1 MIKII
6 NVYKDSRVMEMT
18 TSSNLGLG
26 VKTDN
31 DVDLLRFTFDEMIV
45 GTATLLTTLT
55 DSNGELVAF
64 PLTINQEEKS
74 YDLEVTQYV
83 ASELNYTIQIE
94 IVNDDMVWHSKQADI
109 TLDECLEIGEGE
121 MPTTVENWLQN
132 ANLVMSQYQDKMG
145 EWQADV
151 DQMRAD
157 VDEAIQECEVA
168 TSGAEKVNVEVV
180 DGQGQYDVTFTDRDG
195 VEHEATIYQGKNAVI
210 SGATATINNESGIPS
225 VDVTMGGTESDRTFD
240 FAFHNL
246 KGEKGDK
253 GDKGDAG
260 AIKMQIVDQLPPTGR
275 DDTIYLVPITPDV
288 TGNNYAEYV
297 YINGQWELL
306 GKIGVQV
313 DLTDY
318 VKNTD
323 YATNEKGGVIKFSTN
338 YGVNVSSSSGVIFSD
353 EKTYQ
358 QYQNSLN
365 TLFVSKGTLENVI
378 TGKGLVSNTD
388 YASSNG
394 GVIKVS
400 AGQGTATNSSGYLI
414 GQTRTYT
421 QYQSDANTLFVCK
434 GTLENVLNARIGDIQ
449 TLLDNL
455 DVGSGV

>member
-1 MIKII
+1 
-6 NVYKDSRVMEMT
+6 MEMT

-31 DVDLLRFTFDEMIV
+31 DVDLLRFTFDDFIV

-55 DSNGELVAF
+55 DSNGDLVAF

-109 TLDECLEIGEGE
+109 TLDECLEIGEGD
-121 MPTTVENWLQN
+121 MPTTIENWLQN

-225 VDVTMGGTESDRTFD
+225 VDVTMGGTESNRTFN

-260 AIKMQIVDQLPPTGR
+260 AIKMQIVDQLPPTGS

-323 YATNEKGGVIKFSTN
+323 YATDSKGGVIKTN
-338 YGVNVSSSSGVIFSD
+338 AYGL
-353 EKTYQ
+353 
-358 QYQNSLN
+358 SLN
-365 TLFVSKGTLENVI
+365 TNGVLTPISYTYAQYPNLSNNHVISKGTLENVI

-388 YASSNG
+388 YASSSTG
-394 GVIKVS
+394 GVVKVQDTLGLGIGS
-400 AGQGTATNSSGYLI
+400 TGNLFAT
-414 GQTRTYT
+414 TKTYT
-421 QYQSDANTLFVCK
+421 TYQALSEGAIIGK